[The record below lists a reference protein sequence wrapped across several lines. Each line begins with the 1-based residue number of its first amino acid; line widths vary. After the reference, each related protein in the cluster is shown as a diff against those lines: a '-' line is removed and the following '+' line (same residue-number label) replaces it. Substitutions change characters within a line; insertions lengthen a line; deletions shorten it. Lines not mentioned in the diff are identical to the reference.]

1 MARNNNKVGWNSTQ
15 HKDLLNL
22 ITTIKK
28 TDPEE
33 FRVIYDA
40 AHKLLDKY
48 TNPEVLSQEIKDVLN
63 GFSNP
68 WIFDHVKNSIIIDGS
83 ISAKDLSLE
92 EDHGWKTKENKSQ
105 KKKRLER
112 LAIVQSI
119 RIDTCSSVY
128 MRYSNLKS
136 LWSNV
141 PRKVEYNFDCSYNEL
156 TSLKNGPEYARDYSC
171 SNNKLTSLK
180 YIAKNIEGDLIC
192 HYNELTTLEGSG
204 ITTVVRKLD
213 CRRNKLRDLV
223 GCPKISI
230 WLNASD
236 NELVSMRGAP
246 LNLTLRDIDVRGN
259 VVSAKSLKLAFNG
272 MKAAGGDYSKGL
284 LKIWKKIP
292 VEDQIHMY
300 MDLPDVTE
308 ADIRKYEG
316 VKKYLSLKD
325 LI

>member
-1 MARNNNKVGWNSTQ
+1 MARNNNEVGWNSIQ

-33 FRVIYDA
+33 FRAIYDA

-68 WIFDHVKNSIIIDGS
+68 WRFDHDNNHVIVDGS
-83 ISAKDLSLE
+83 ISGKDLALA
-92 EDHGWKTKENKSQ
+92 EDYGWNTEENKSQ
-105 KKKRLER
+105 KKKREER
-112 LAIVQSI
+112 AKIVQSI
-119 RIDTCSSVY
+119 KIGSCSSLY
-128 MRYSNLKS
+128 MRYVKLEEFYPNI
-136 LWSNV
+136 
-141 PRKVEYNFDCSYNEL
+141 PQRIEYNFDCSNNKL
-156 TSLKNGPEYARDYSC
+156 KSLKNGPKYARDYNC
-171 SNNKLTSLK
+171 ANNKLTSLK
-180 YIAKNIEGDLIC
+180 HISKNVEGDLTC
-192 HYNELTTLEGSG
+192 YKNEITTLKGSE
-204 ITTVVRKLD
+204 ITTVVRRLD
-213 CRRNKLRDLV
+213 CSNNKLKNLI
-223 GCPKISI
+223 GCPQIASS
-230 WLNASD
+230 LNVSG
-236 NELVSMRGAP
+236 NRLVSMRGAP
-246 LNLTLRDIDVRGN
+246 LNLTLRDITLKNN
-259 VVSAKSLKLAFNG
+259 VVSEKSLKLAFNG